1 MVTRKFVFLFV
12 GLLIFCPAV
21 YGQTPEDDELSLIEG
36 RVVLIPDGDQVAI
49 RTKEGKGYTVRI
61 QGIDAPEGDQ
71 SFGKKAR
78 GKLSDMVLNKDVKV
92 IVLRRDRNDRYVG
105 SVYHNGQDVGLKMLE
120 SGMAWHYRSSSSE
133 QAADVRARY
142 ARAELKAR
150 NDRKGLW
157 SENAPIPPWEF
168 AEEGFEGDGDTSAQA
183 TVVESVGQPVG
194 SDTGTPPSAPPSG
207 TAETKPAGN
216 TKDGRT
222 YYLGPRGGC
231 YYLSKSGA
239 KVYVKDKSLCGG
251 Q

>member
-1 MVTRKFVFLFV
+1 MLVLLLFAF
-12 GLLIFCPAV
+12 GSYA
-21 YGQTPEDDELSLIEG
+21 QTPEDDEPTLIEG
-36 RVVLIPDGDQVAI
+36 RVVLVPDGDQVAV

-71 SFGKKAR
+71 SYGKKAR
-78 GKLSDMVLNKDVKV
+78 TKLSDMVLNKEVKV
-92 IVLRRDRNDRYVG
+92 MVLRRDRNDRYVG
-105 SVYHNGQDVGLKMLE
+105 SVFLNGQDVGLKLLE
-120 SGMAWHYRSSSSE
+120 AGMAWHYRSSSSE

-168 AEEGFEGDGDTSAQA
+168 AEEGFAGDDASADTETQA
-183 TVVESVGQPVG
+183 SVTGEAKPPATES
-194 SDTGTPPSAPPSG
+194 TGTPNPTPS
-207 TAETKPAGN
+207 ETGQMPKGN

-222 YYLGPRGGC
+222 YILGPRGGC

-239 KVYVKDKSLCGG
+239 KVYVKDKTLCGV

>member
-1 MVTRKFVFLFV
+1 MACL
-12 GLLIFCPAV
+12 CPALM
-21 YGQTPEDDELSLIEG
+21 YGQTPEDDGPSLIEG
-36 RVVLIPDGDQVAI
+36 RVVLITDGDQIAI

-78 GKLSDMVLNKDVKV
+78 GKLSDMVMNKDVKV

-105 SVYHNGQDVGLKMLE
+105 SVYYDGQDVGLKMLE
-120 SGMAWHYRSSSSE
+120 AGMAWHYRSSSSE

-168 AEEGFEGDGDTSAQA
+168 AEEGFTGDADTSAQA
-183 TVVESVGQPVG
+183 SVTDGVSQPVG
-194 SDTGTPPSAPPSG
+194 SDTGVPPVPTPSG
-207 TAETKPAGN
+207 TAETKPSGSTPAGN

-239 KVYVKDKSLCGG
+239 KVYVKDKSLCSE